1 MNGRFPHLMT
11 FSGGLATVF
20 PGTAVV
26 ESDFSVLKY
35 EKSDSIRTSL
45 LDITLEGIMHC
56 KRYDALF

>member
-1 MNGRFPHLMT
+1 MA

-35 EKSDSIRTSL
+35 EKNSFRTSL
-45 LDITLEGIMHC
+45 LDLTLEGIMHS
-56 KRYDALF
+56 KQYGALF

>member
-35 EKSDSIRTSL
+35 EKNSFRTSL

-56 KRYDALF
+56 KQYDALF